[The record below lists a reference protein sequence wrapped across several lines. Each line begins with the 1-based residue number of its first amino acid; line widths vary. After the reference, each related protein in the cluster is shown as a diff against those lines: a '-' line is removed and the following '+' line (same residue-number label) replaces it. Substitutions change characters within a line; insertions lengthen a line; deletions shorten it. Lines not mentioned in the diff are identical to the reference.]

1 MSVETVECTTRIWR
15 IGINTG
21 IAPLW
26 WTFSKYYVECL
37 QKSRLSSRSKSASRL
52 CRRHKLHH
60 RLCLLHQPTPGILC
74 SLRIQLR
81 QVQHLGPHLSLRSQA
96 KHLPM
101 GTRTAAQTLIIET
114 LGRRSLLYHPKLE
127 VRAMDDLHLRYP
139 NLRGGTCKTYRK
151 GKQA

>member
-1 MSVETVECTTRIWR
+1 MSVETVECTTRIWQ

-21 IAPLW
+21 IGPLC
-26 WTFSKYYVECL
+26 WTFSKYCVECS
-37 QKSRLSSRSKSASRL
+37 QKSRLLSRSKNASRL
-52 CRRHKLHH
+52 CRRRKLHH
-60 RLCLLHQPTPGILC
+60 RLCLPHQPTSGILC
-74 SLRIQLR
+74 SLRMQLR
-81 QVQHLGPHLSLRSQA
+81 QVQHLDPRLSLRSQA

-101 GTRTAAQTLIIET
+101 GTRTAVTLIIKT
-114 LGRRSLLYHPKLE
+114 LGRRCLLYHPKLE